1 MPNQNQHTFSGL
13 QDIYDAARPTYP
25 PQSIDKLTSFI
36 NPDNAEIL
44 DIGCGTGILT
54 RQLKAAL
61 PGAHI
66 QGCDINSDMIAKAK
80 QSSVGIHYF
89 ENVAEDLPFDADQLD
104 LITVGQ
110 AVHWF
115 DRPKFYPEVLR
126 VLKQGGTLALV
137 ENNRSWQTDKFF
149 ARYEDLLEAHSPIYS
164 RHYRDTDYAAEMLAA
179 GFEKIDLHE
188 VIWQRAMTKAEFI
201 DMSCSSSKMAAAR
214 KATDDRV
221 LDELRALV
229 GRHTD
234 KAGKITVDYV
244 TRIVSGVA

>member
-1 MPNQNQHTFSGL
+1 
-13 QDIYDAARPTYP
+13 
-25 PQSIDKLTSFI
+25 
-36 NPDNAEIL
+36 
-44 DIGCGTGILT
+44 
-54 RQLKAAL
+54 
-61 PGAHI
+61 
-66 QGCDINSDMIAKAK
+66 
-80 QSSVGIHYF
+80 
-89 ENVAEDLPFDADQLD
+89 
-104 LITVGQ
+104 
-110 AVHWF
+110 
-115 DRPKFYPEVLR
+115 
-126 VLKQGGTLALV
+126 
-137 ENNRSWQTDKFF
+137 
-149 ARYEDLLEAHSPIYS
+149 
-164 RHYRDTDYAAEMLAA
+164 MLAA